1 MGALD
6 TTAKNAVTAGV
17 IMLLGACL
25 AFVMTPRQATTDT
38 GPKINLEAM
47 IPENVGNWRIDPNIV
62 PVAPPPDLQAVID
75 KTYDQTLAR
84 TYVDET
90 GRRIMLSIAYGGR
103 HGEGMQTHRPEVCYP
118 AQGFQIKKDSQLNTL
133 TTPHGAVATTRLVA
147 VMGPRVEPITY
158 WVVVGNQQ
166 TQFGMGMKF
175 AQMKYGLTGV
185 IPDGM
190 LIRVS
195 SIDRDETNA
204 YRLHEDFLRAMLAS
218 MNADDRIR
226 LLGNPTT

>member
-6 TTAKNAVTAGV
+6 TTAKHALIAGV
-17 IMLLGACL
+17 IMLIGACL
-25 AFVMTPRQATTDT
+25 AYALTPRQVTTET
-38 GPKINLEAM
+38 GPKINLESM
-47 IPENVGNWRIDPNIV
+47 IPASVGHWVIDPNIV

-84 TYVDET
+84 TYVDES

-133 TTPHGAVATTRLVA
+133 QTPYGAVATTRLVA

-195 SIDRDETNA
+195 SIDRDDANA
-204 YRLHEDFLRAMLAS
+204 YRLHEDFLRAMLAGMS
-218 MNADDRIR
+218 AEDRAR
-226 LLGNPTT
+226 LLGNTNT